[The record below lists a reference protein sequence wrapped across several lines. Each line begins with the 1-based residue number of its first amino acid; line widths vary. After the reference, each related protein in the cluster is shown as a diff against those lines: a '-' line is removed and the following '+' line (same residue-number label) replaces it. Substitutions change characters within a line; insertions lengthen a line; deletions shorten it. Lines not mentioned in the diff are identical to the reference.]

1 MQLLPDPEIYD
12 EFLGGNWVVNN
23 NSSTP
28 FCALGATNALE
39 HINRSMK
46 VSGGLVGITLN
57 PSARAKLFLI
67 TPELPRLAEQAKSM
81 AGSSSTMSVSH
92 HYALTFAVLAREQKS
107 IEQLLTTMESFT
119 VITNP
124 FNQDSGDLFDLVTKA
139 VMLENVKKDV
149 CEQSTT
155 GRKFFQSFVKERTQE
170 KTTFGPQLR
179 NNSFSLRR
187 QKEKS
192 QTWRRQQLR
201 GAGRRQEP
209 VCKND
214 GCLHEATRG

>member
-1 MQLLPDPEIYD
+1 
-12 EFLGGNWVVNN
+12 
-23 NSSTP
+23 
-28 FCALGATNALE
+28 
-39 HINRSMK
+39 
-46 VSGGLVGITLN
+46 
-57 PSARAKLFLI
+57 
-67 TPELPRLAEQAKSM
+67 
-81 AGSSSTMSVSH
+81 MSVSH

-187 QKEKS
+187 QKVKKVKRGGNNNFVEL
-192 QTWRRQQLR
+192 QEDRNLFARMMVACTRQLEIDI
-201 GAGRRQEP
+201 QEAIGTYEFFRCAKID
-209 VCKND
+209 VCN
-214 GCLHEATRG
+214 